1 MTKAVHSTV
10 AMTVTLSEA
19 ATMTGR
25 PQSTIRDWLK
35 KGVIE
40 GKQDA
45 KGRWQLDRI
54 TVVAA
59 AATAPTAARAVASQ
73 LQQRSVATGTGT
85 STTVGAVDPTAA
97 RYIDSLQETVLRERE
112 ENKELRARIR
122 ELEQERTQHLAEM
135 RALLSKDL
143 SGKDGVISRWI
154 RR

>member
-1 MTKAVHSTV
+1 MNKAAHSTV
-10 AMTVTLSEA
+10 GTTVTLSEA

-35 KGVIE
+35 KGFIE
-40 GKQDA
+40 GQQDA
-45 KGRWQLDRI
+45 KGRWQLDRV

-59 AATAPTAARAVASQ
+59 AATAPTAARAVARQ
-73 LQQRSVATGTGT
+73 LQQHSTATGIAT
-85 STTVGAVDPTAA
+85 SPAVGAVDPTAA

-143 SGKDGVISRWI
+143 RGKDGAISRWI